1 MSMGTASVRLKMLT
15 VALKICFHL
24 SVGPILRGMHSVL
37 EPWYMRRQCGKKCL
51 PMNVGN
57 VLSLLELDVTSLDQI
72 NKIVKRKITLFLP
85 VSVKRKPYLLTSL

>member
-51 PMNVGN
+51 PMNVGK
-57 VLSLLELDVTSLDQI
+57 VCSLLELDATGLG
-72 NKIVKRKITLFLP
+72 KIKK
-85 VSVKRKPYLLTSL
+85 Y